1 MFILVSK
8 TNCLYFEETGILLT
22 LFSVVYAIFNYYF
35 FMSVWPNIVHTC
47 LCGIVLSLA
56 ITSSVEFVRAQSPYS
71 MRGLLS
77 GLNFVMMFI
86 TIFAGMEI
94 NRISHPTNQSVI
106 VLYSIGGGLG
116 IVGFLLFL
124 VVAGRYKRRVRDEE
138 YIPQTHIEAI
148 YDRYLTQAQKSLTCY
163 ISSNSS

>member
-1 MFILVSK
+1 MFVYKVCVYPCFKYKLPSILK
-8 TNCLYFEETGILLT
+8 RLGFYLFFLT
-22 LFSVVYAIFNYYF
+22 LFSVVYVIFNYYF
-35 FMSVWPNIVHTC
+35 FMSVWPHIVHTC
-47 LCGIVLSLA
+47 LYGIVLSLT
-56 ITSSVEFVRAQSPYS
+56 ITSSVEFVCAQSPYS

-116 IVGFLLFL
+116 IVGFLLLL

-138 YIPQTHIEAI
+138 YIPQTHIDA
-148 YDRYLTQAQKSLTCY
+148 KSFL
-163 ISSNSS
+163 

>member
-1 MFILVSK
+1 
-8 TNCLYFEETGILLT
+8 
-22 LFSVVYAIFNYYF
+22 
-35 FMSVWPNIVHTC
+35 MSVWPHIVHTC
-47 LCGIVLSLA
+47 LYGIVLSLA
-56 ITSSVEFVRAQSPYS
+56 ITSSVEFVCAQSPYS

-86 TIFAGMEI
+86 TISTGVNI
-94 NRISHPTNQSVI
+94 HRISHTSNQSVI

-148 YDRYLTQAQKSLTCY
+148 YDRYLTQAQEQKSLPSLM
-163 ISSNSS
+163 SSTSS